1 MENPL
6 ELCSDLKAIFR
17 RQSAAWLDRD
27 TLRQVRQL
35 CNRAAAAAADDPH
48 AGVEIARIAH
58 YAEQLHSH
66 RDARIDSLREQTLLT
81 LDSIE
86 DRLYGGWR
94 SAIS

>member
-6 ELCSDLKAIFR
+6 ELCADLKAIFR

-35 CNRAAAAAADDPH
+35 CSLAAAAAADNPH
-48 AGVEIARIAH
+48 AGVEIGRIAH

-66 RDARIDSLREQTLLT
+66 RDARTDSLREQTLLT

-86 DRLYGGWR
+86 DRLYD
-94 SAIS
+94 A